1 MVKKTK
7 DIKAYLNS
15 IGKTENLHLFVGATD
30 NFIENNSNDSTIDLW
45 KNSIFSKRIARND
58 VVGVIPNLKWTSGN
72 IYYPWSAISSSND
85 KFYTWN
91 NQNGNVYL
99 CISNNAFN
107 RKDLSGNF
115 TSTYIPNHAY
125 GIQKYPDGYSWL
137 PIYRITGDYL
147 RFVKTNW
154 IPVISFEDFN
164 LASFST
170 EELTIQNFCNSNLDT
185 NGYCSLYFTDNY
197 SVAAPGSTY
206 DQYLKGELYKTVE
219 AECSE
224 CFYMFDGN
232 TKFKSVFSG
241 STSDIEPSIQILDKF
256 DEIGQLI
263 SQNRIPSSSAF
274 YALYDIANN
283 GPDDGAVISANIDL
297 SEIESTDL
305 IVNVSNPEFTVT
317 SNTGSGARIRL
328 TTYNNIDGKYI
339 INGIEIISNG
349 ANYKDIV
356 LDISSSIFESDI
368 KTQLL
373 NSIEINLDIIDGL
386 NVDPYDVLECKNFMI
401 DGRLDIQELAQ
412 TQVDFPSEINLYGL
426 VSNPLEITS
435 TGDYIISGSELPPN
449 GNKIQSLITE
459 MRVVNELDI
468 GGGSVSAIVAE
479 GPLFTSATEVSTFQ
493 KTTAK
498 NIKSATNSKYQITLA
513 NESVVSIIGGE
524 YSTVANT
531 NYIIDSEGEKFIVG
545 GIIKSPKLR
554 QYSGKVLQTTKTAA
568 PIKLTDSQGEL
579 SKIIRINI
587 VRGL

>member
-7 DIKAYLNS
+7 DIKTYLNS
-15 IGKTENLHLFVGATD
+15 IGKTENLHLFIGATD
-30 NFIENNSNDSTIDLW
+30 NFVENNSNDSTIDLW
-45 KNSIFSKRIARND
+45 KNSVFSKRISRND
-58 VVGVIPNLKWTSGN
+58 VVGVIPNLKWISGN
-72 IYYPWSAISSSND
+72 IYYPWSSISSSND

-99 CISNNAFN
+99 CISNNSFN

-154 IPVISFEDFN
+154 IPIISFEDFN
-164 LASFST
+164 LASFTT
-170 EELTIQNFCNSNLDT
+170 EELKIQNFCNSNLDT
-185 NGYCSLYFTDNY
+185 SGYCSLYFLDNY

-206 DQYLKGELYKTVE
+206 DQYSKGDLYKTVE

-224 CFYMFDGN
+224 CYYMFDGN
-232 TKFKSVFSG
+232 PKFKSVFAG
-241 STSDIEPSIQILDKF
+241 STSDIEQSIQILDKF

-283 GPDDGAVISANIDL
+283 GPDDGAVISASIDL
-297 SEIESTDL
+297 SEIELTDL
-305 IVNVSNPEFTVT
+305 IVNVSNPEFTIT
-317 SNTGSGARIRL
+317 SNSGSGARIRL
-328 TTYNNIDGKYI
+328 TTYTNIDSKYI
-339 INGIEIISNG
+339 INGIEILSNG
-349 ANYKDIV
+349 SNYTDIV
-356 LDISSSIFESDI
+356 LDISSSVFESNI

-373 NSIEINLDIIDGL
+373 SSIEINLDIIDGL

-401 DGRLDIQELAQ
+401 DGRLETQELAQ

-435 TGDYIISGSELPPN
+435 TGEYIVSGSELPPN
-449 GNKIQSLITE
+449 GTKVQSLVTE
-459 MRVVNELDI
+459 MKVVNDLDI
-468 GGGSVSAIVAE
+468 GGGSISAIVAE
-479 GPLFTSATEVSTFQ
+479 GPIFTSETDVSTFE

-498 NIKSATNSKYQITLA
+498 NIKSASSSKYEIMVA
-513 NESVVSIIGGE
+513 NESVVTINGGQ
-524 YSTVANT
+524 YSTIQNT
-531 NYIIDSEGEKFIVG
+531 NYIIDSEGEKFTVS